1 MVSLKKLS
9 IIAMVAVMGLMLVAC
24 GQQAQTP
31 PEEETPATEAVEE
44 EAAPV
49 AGLAN
54 PASVYCQGL
63 GYTEETRTNDAG
75 EYGMCIF
82 PDGSEC
88 DTWDFLAG
96 RCGQSFS
103 YCVQQGY
110 TLEEMP
116 DSNIG
121 NCVFPDGSSCM
132 ELDFFQG
139 TCGPSGG

>member
-1 MVSLKKLS
+1 MSQTMKRLGMVT
-9 IIAMVAVMGLMLVAC
+9 IIAMMALLLVAC
-24 GQQAQTP
+24 AQSTQA
-31 PEEETPATEAVEE
+31 PEEETPS
-44 EAAPV
+44 
-49 AGLAN
+49 AGGEGEQPPMMGIAN

-82 PDGSEC
+82 SDGTEC

-110 TLEEMP
+110 TLEEVP
-116 DSNIG
+116 DSNIA

-139 TCGPSGG
+139 SCGPTGG